1 MSTRFRRLGFSI
13 LAAGWLAVPA
23 LRAELAPATTVF
35 DVIPEII
42 TAPPV
47 DPGPA
52 SVIVTRSQPTAVAL
66 GNGFAIGWRD
76 EKVFGPNVED
86 VMMNQINGQLVDRS
100 GQLGATFQVDMPGLP
115 GARRFSCPVLAS
127 LGGGRF
133 QLAWAQNRNL
143 GRDVFGQS
151 FTPTG
156 VGEAFPRLLSDPSS
170 FVFGD
175 LPNLA
180 GSADGKAALSW
191 AEVVRGSQPG
201 VASTLRYNLVSYD
214 AAGAPTTS
222 VLRLGSV
229 RQSENQA
236 RPSVLLNAAGIATAA
251 WLEPVEGP
259 NPLHLANLWS
269 QRFNAAGVRLA
280 APVRI
285 ALRAADGVALAPAGN
300 DQTIAIWAR
309 KAQNGAMRL
318 NVGRLAATGRLLGK
332 VKDLGPITSFVQPIL
347 LRDSGG
353 TYALAWIDGDRLKAV
368 HLSVDLVRQ
377 GSRIDVA
384 PALPTLNYTQG
395 HGFGAALENGRLL
408 LAWEG
413 EMPQASW
420 CPGNAIRAQIFELR

>member
-1 MSTRFRRLGFSI
+1 MSTSFRRSGFLF
-13 LAAGWLAVPA
+13 LAAALAAVPA
-23 LRAELAPATTVF
+23 VRAELAPATAVF

-42 TAPPV
+42 TPPPV

-52 SVIVTRSQPTAVAL
+52 NVIVTRSQPAAVAL
-66 GNGFAIGWRD
+66 GDGFAVGWRD

-100 GQLGATFQVDMPGLP
+100 GQLGATFQLDRPGLP
-115 GARRFSCPVLAS
+115 GARRFSCPALAN

-133 QLAWAQNRNL
+133 QLVWAQDRTL

-151 FTPTG
+151 FGANGTA
-156 VGEAFPRLLSDPSS
+156 EALPRLLGDSS
-170 FVFGD
+170 SNVYGD
-175 LPNLA
+175 LPSLA
-180 GSADGKAALSW
+180 GSGDGKTALSW

-214 AAGAPTTS
+214 AAGAPTTAA
-222 VLRLGSV
+222 LRLGNG

-236 RPSVLLNAAGIATAA
+236 RPSVLLNAAGIATVA

-259 NPLHLANLWS
+259 NPLRLANLWS
-269 QRFNAAGVRLA
+269 QRVNAAGVRLTP
-280 APVRI
+280 PVRL
-285 ALRAADGVALAPAGN
+285 AVRAADGVALAGADN
-300 DQTIAIWAR
+300 DQTVAIWAR
-309 KAQNGAMRL
+309 KGQNGAMRL
-318 NVGRLAATGRLLGK
+318 NAGRLSPTGRLLGK
-332 VKDLGPITSFVQPIL
+332 VKDLGPVASFVQPVL
-347 LRDSGG
+347 LRDASGA
-353 TYALAWIDGDRLKAV
+353 YALAWIDGGRLKAV
-368 HLSVDLVRQ
+368 HLSADLVRQ

-384 PALPTLNYTQG
+384 PALPDLSYTQG

-420 CPGNAIRAQIFELR
+420 CPGNAIKAQIFELR